1 MSISKKAAKREATKA
16 ARRKRRRSK
25 KSGFELCSIGT
36 PRGHDKS
43 GSKKRSLVYYSD
55 ASAELLRGK
64 PHKWP
69 GLEFR
74 PK

>member
-1 MSISKKAAKREATKA
+1 MSVSKRAAKRQAIKE
-16 ARRKRRRSK
+16 ARRTKRKLPPTKRGSVAN
-25 KSGFELCSIGT
+25 
-36 PRGHDKS
+36 PRGHDKA
-43 GSKKRSLVYYSD
+43 GSKKRSMVYYSD

-64 PHKWP
+64 PNPWP